1 MPAVETFQSWFLSSK
16 CDPAGSVHLPT
27 RKETFAFCRKYCWE
41 NTSEDYQFCDPSQF
55 SERKLDNDKLHSK
68 ITALSYFTS
77 PFPVFFFFPRFVLFA
92 LAGNKLQYDVCQT
105 EKQRNSSLNKSEPL
119 SSAGMLRSDPKLL
132 LTRMVWFWPHPNFC
146 PCKLSHRCHIKQ
158 LKWKTTP
165 DVRLLLLHEIE
176 TALRFQENSTNSS
189 PDMTPVGQTLP
200 WPVATRTPCSRPRWP
215 IWWEGVQPVP
225 SHRCQGQQRCPS
237 PWVKSP
243 QPSALRA
250 GQLTMFNSP
259 LFHFSSKVCHIS
271 FFPHPLSPR
280 DCSCVSLGCFL
291 LLPRPQSTSL
301 SPPQLLFVPL
311 FSKVALQCTACRLT
325 FAQHHC

>member
-1 MPAVETFQSWFLSSK
+1 MWSCRLCPSAYKKRDIRILQEILLRKYQWGLSILWSLT
-16 CDPAGSVHLPT
+16 VL
-27 RKETFAFCRKYCWE
+27 RKETGQWQTPQQNNSTE
-41 NTSEDYQFCDPSQF
+41 
-55 SERKLDNDKLHSK
+55 LLH
-68 ITALSYFTS
+68 
-77 PFPVFFFFPRFVLFA
+77 FPISRFFFFPRFVLFA

-225 SHRCQGQQRCPS
+225 SHR
-237 PWVKSP
+237 W
-243 QPSALRA
+243 
-250 GQLTMFNSP
+250 
-259 LFHFSSKVCHIS
+259 
-271 FFPHPLSPR
+271 
-280 DCSCVSLGCFL
+280 
-291 LLPRPQSTSL
+291 
-301 SPPQLLFVPL
+301 
-311 FSKVALQCTACRLT
+311 
-325 FAQHHC
+325 